1 MREKKLERKKG
12 GSEGKEVRKEGRS
25 NNPMDNLREILV
37 SEITGLKSLL
47 RLNADGVGDDDDL
60 VAQLTRYGAFMI
72 IYPY

>member
-1 MREKKLERKKG
+1 
-12 GSEGKEVRKEGRS
+12 
-25 NNPMDNLREILV
+25 MDNLREILV

-72 IYPY
+72 IHSY